1 MSATTKQKIRFI
13 FITNP
18 KRNSMEKYFE
28 LAISALIECVKNG
41 SNDKLLEEVQFNLQ
55 LALEELS
62 DADSKVKASDLLEQ
76 VKALRGL

>member
-1 MSATTKQKIRFI
+1 MNR
-13 FITNP
+13 
-18 KRNSMEKYFE
+18 MEKYFE

-55 LALEELS
+55 LALGELS